1 MARDLEGSNGT
12 AINTAC
18 PLHCR
23 SKNGTDQV
31 DWAGFPVNLDLA
43 FSQNQREKVMAQYR
57 RLRRGTLLRRQTRDV
72 AQVCACE
79 EADRS
84 VSTT

>member
-12 AINTAC
+12 VINTAC

-31 DWAGFPVNLDLA
+31 DWAGLPVNLDLA
-43 FSQNQREKVMAQYR
+43 FSQNQRDKVMAQFQM
-57 RLRRGTLLRRQTRDV
+57 LRRGTLLRRRTRDV

-79 EADRS
+79 QADRS
-84 VSTT
+84 VSTS